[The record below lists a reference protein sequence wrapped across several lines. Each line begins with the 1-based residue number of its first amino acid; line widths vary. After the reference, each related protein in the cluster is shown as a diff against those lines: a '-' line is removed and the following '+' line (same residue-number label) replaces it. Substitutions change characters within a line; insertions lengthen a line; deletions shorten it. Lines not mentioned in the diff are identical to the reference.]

1 MDILTATNIAEILK
15 HARTWLA
22 NLNRAG
28 NERKLRSIRA
38 LREVVIAS
46 RETAVYI
53 RQMQD
58 TGHRTHS
65 TEAHLAVLWTELG
78 FALQDIGIT
87 KLAKRCQ
94 IKGQHWAD
102 PDAYDEDF
110 LKKADVGLERMEK
123 LANEILAQI
132 TT

>member
-1 MDILTATNIAEILK
+1 MDILTATNIADILK
-15 HARTWLA
+15 HVRTWLA

-28 NERKLRSIRA
+28 KERKARSIRA

-53 RQMQD
+53 RQMKE
-58 TGHRTHS
+58 TGEPNHGI
-65 TEAHLAVLWTELG
+65 EAHLAILWTELG

-94 IKGQHWAD
+94 IKGQHWAN
-102 PDAYDEDF
+102 PDVYDADF
-110 LKKADVGLERMEK
+110 LVKADVSLDRMEK
-123 LANEILAQI
+123 LANEILLQI
-132 TT
+132 K